1 MRAGAHAPARTL
13 TGPPRPPSRCA
24 HAGAPHP
31 DDVSCLFA
39 SGRPV
44 FELPAE
50 ELADLVRG
58 LDRLSSA
65 PDGKLLE
72 VGLAASE
79 DEADGV
85 VEGGQLDGAE
95 VAGHIVAWSDL
106 RTALRD
112 LGAGLALSGEPA
124 PKPALGP
131 ELGSAPQPH
140 RLSVR
145 ARVRKGV
152 RAHRLSVHELRSAFH
167 RSSHER
173 ALRGAAYR
181 CSLYSHQRASTRSS

>member
-1 MRAGAHAPARTL
+1 MRAGAHAPARTP
-13 TGPPRPPSRCA
+13 TGPPRPPARCA
-24 HAGAPHP
+24 HAGAPRP
-31 DDVSCLFA
+31 DDFSRLFA

-44 FELPAE
+44 VELPAE

-58 LDRLSSA
+58 LDRRSSA

-79 DEADGV
+79 DEAHGV

-131 ELGSAPQPH
+131 
-140 RLSVR
+140 
-145 ARVRKGV
+145 
-152 RAHRLSVHELRSAFH
+152 
-167 RSSHER
+167 
-173 ALRGAAYR
+173 Y
-181 CSLYSHQRASTRSS
+181 

>member
-1 MRAGAHAPARTL
+1 MRSNGASRAGVPARART
-13 TGPPRPPSRCA
+13 PSGHPEPLACLA
-24 HAGAPHP
+24 HAGAPRPHA
-31 DDVSCLFA
+31 VSRQFA

-58 LDRLSSA
+58 LDRCSSA
-65 PDGKLLE
+65 PGGKLLE

-106 RTALRD
+106 RTAQRD
-112 LGAGLALSGEPA
+112 HGASLALS
-124 PKPALGP
+124 
-131 ELGSAPQPH
+131 
-140 RLSVR
+140 RR
-145 ARVRKGV
+145 AC
-152 RAHRLSVHELRSAFH
+152 AE
-167 RSSHER
+167 
-173 ALRGAAYR
+173 
-181 CSLYSHQRASTRSS
+181 T